1 MNTMRDQQTVSS
13 VSRPERVSTGIS
25 DLDEILDGGLLA
37 RRRYLVRG
45 GPGLG
50 KTTLGLNFLTASG
63 DAEPSLFIGFQEPED
78 ELRTNAASIGIDA
91 SGVNFLS
98 LAPSEEF
105 FTGAEAYDV
114 FAASDVEQ
122 TPMIN
127 AVIAAVDE
135 IRPTRVFIDSLTQ
148 LRFISADLAQ
158 FRKQVMSFL
167 RFLSDRGATV
177 LFTSE
182 STREVPDDDLQF
194 ISDGIIDLQRAPS
207 CGYLTVTKF
216 RGSGF
221 LRGTHQFR
229 VDGAGFHVH
238 NRILPPPQ
246 QVVESAPVQMS
257 CGNAELDE
265 MLGGGV
271 EAGTVTLVTGPTG
284 IGKSTLGGL
293 FAVETARSG
302 RRAAV
307 YQFEEELN
315 GWMAR
320 LRALGVDPDTP
331 LREGR
336 LSLEQ
341 VEPLRYLAAE
351 FTNTVCRQVR
361 DEGLDLVVIDSVG
374 GFELALGGTSEEVR
388 APLHALIKTLSRMGV
403 TVVLLN
409 ENHAV
414 VGNLKVSEREIS
426 YIADNVIYLCYVQTG
441 DALSKVLGIMKKR
454 LSRFDSTQREFEVT
468 TGGVRIGRPAS
479 ELGVSV
485 GLGQASE
492 EQP

>member
-182 STREVPDDDLQF
+182 STR
-194 ISDGIIDLQRAPS
+194 
-207 CGYLTVTKF
+207 
-216 RGSGF
+216 
-221 LRGTHQFR
+221 
-229 VDGAGFHVH
+229 
-238 NRILPPPQ
+238 
-246 QVVESAPVQMS
+246 
-257 CGNAELDE
+257 
-265 MLGGGV
+265 
-271 EAGTVTLVTGPTG
+271 
-284 IGKSTLGGL
+284 
-293 FAVETARSG
+293 
-302 RRAAV
+302 
-307 YQFEEELN
+307 
-315 GWMAR
+315 
-320 LRALGVDPDTP
+320 
-331 LREGR
+331 
-336 LSLEQ
+336 
-341 VEPLRYLAAE
+341 
-351 FTNTVCRQVR
+351 
-361 DEGLDLVVIDSVG
+361 
-374 GFELALGGTSEEVR
+374 
-388 APLHALIKTLSRMGV
+388 
-403 TVVLLN
+403 
-409 ENHAV
+409 
-414 VGNLKVSEREIS
+414 
-426 YIADNVIYLCYVQTG
+426 
-441 DALSKVLGIMKKR
+441 
-454 LSRFDSTQREFEVT
+454 
-468 TGGVRIGRPAS
+468 
-479 ELGVSV
+479 
-485 GLGQASE
+485 
-492 EQP
+492 